1 MKQTT
6 NALLL
11 FLSALFFF
19 SSCKKEVLPSAT
31 EAKLI
36 FQFKFDSTQVRL
48 NNVGQP
54 AGLPAGNAG
63 QSPVFNKMSAHY
75 IELAPSVVTAL
86 GAGEILYKAEETM
99 AGGSKAIDFERSTP
113 VDTTKGHWQIDERNG
128 IIIDQYFIGNRF
140 TSAFTVQTTTIVDS
154 YWREGDKLIAE
165 FYGLTAKPVTTSGNG
180 TDDSPKVDS
189 YETKSYQKAVMKR
202 KK

>member
-1 MKQTT
+1 MPYC
-6 NALLL
+6 
-11 FLSALFFF
+11 FFF
-19 SSCKKEVLPSAT
+19 LPYFSFLPAKKEVLPSAT

-99 AGGSKAIDFERSTP
+99 ANESRNHSYSPGAILF
-113 VDTTKGHWQIDERNG
+113 NG
-128 IIIDQYFIGNRF
+128 I
-140 TSAFTVQTTTIVDS
+140 S
-154 YWREGDKLIAE
+154 
-165 FYGLTAKPVTTSGNG
+165 
-180 TDDSPKVDS
+180 
-189 YETKSYQKAVMKR
+189 
-202 KK
+202 